1 MATYTV
7 VRGDT
12 LSKIAGRYNTT
23 YQELARVNS
32 IPNPDLIKVG
42 QVLQVPPYDAAT
54 STSSGGG
61 AMTEKKE
68 DSTWWTVAKYG
79 GGSLLFWLLYKA
91 LKKK

>member
-54 STSSGGG
+54 STSSGG

-79 GGSLLFWLLYKA
+79 GGSLLFWLLYRA

>member
-12 LSKIAGRYNTT
+12 LSKIADRYNTT

-54 STSSGGG
+54 STSSGG

-79 GGSLLFWLLYKA
+79 GGSLLFWLLYRA